1 MADPLSIPTTILP
14 GSTYDPVQFAKER
27 RQEVLTE
34 QKERRTRYNE
44 AWNSVPMPSG
54 INSNVSADILKR
66 KNDWMDRA
74 ASKGADGVDIF
85 DISNPKTGKDAM
97 QIRSE
102 LDQIRLDATKTI
114 ALDKYLG
121 EVRNMIAK
129 DDKEVINQEATKA
142 NITKIQ
148 GMKSMKEIDDFLS
161 SKGDDIVEV
170 NKIPLDENKFIYDYL
185 KETGVKGM
193 PTEYTTNEGG
203 FQVSREYNNISP
215 EELKNSFM
223 GMLNVPKFKERVKE
237 IRASDATDLRGGSDL
252 EYLMERKGNRM
263 LRQQTAFRSKPIEPK
278 APKEGDKPKY
288 QVSNEPVK
296 STIFYGTNSDK
307 TYTAVGKNPVTF
319 DQSKTVTIP
328 AGLGVID
335 IRTGQKIV
343 TPDNVEITPIN
354 TAEYYVAD
362 KPTKFPNGV
371 KLGPGGILPDGDY
384 SKFPNVKKKRFV
396 QAAYSEG
403 SGENKQNK
411 TVFIPYENIKNELDA
426 VYKMAG
432 DIPETKNEVALSTED
447 QQAYDWANK
456 NPNDPR
462 AKQILKLLNKK

>member
-1 MADPLSIPTTILP
+1 MAQDPLSIPATIFP

-54 INSNVSADILKR
+54 LNKNVSAEILKR
-66 KNDWMDRA
+66 KYDWMDRT
-74 ASKGADGVDIF
+74 ASKAANGIDVF
-85 DISNPKTGKDAM
+85 DISHPKYGRDAM
-97 QIRSE
+97 QVRSE
-102 LDQIRLDATKTI
+102 LDQIVMDANKTI
-114 ALDKYLG
+114 ATDEYLG
-121 EVRNMIAK
+121 EVRNQIAK
-129 DDKEVINQEATKA
+129 DDKGVIDKKATIA
-142 NITKIQ
+142 NIEKIQ
-148 GMKSMKEIDDFLS
+148 NAKSQQEIDDFLS

-170 NKIPLDENKFIYDYL
+170 NKIPLDINKYITDNL
-185 KETGVKGM
+185 KNYGIKGM
-193 PTEYTTNEGG
+193 STELTTNEGG
-203 FQVSREYNNISP
+203 KQVTREYNDIPP
-215 EELKNSFM
+215 EELKNALV
-223 GMLNVPKFKERVKE
+223 GMYNSDPKFKEE
-237 IRASDATDLRGGSDL
+237 IKFRRQNDPTDLRGGSDMD
-252 EYLMERKGNRM
+252 YIMERYGNQRV
-263 LRQQTAFRSKPIEPK
+263 RQQTAFKSKPIEPK

-296 STIFYGTNSDK
+296 STIFYGANSDK

-335 IRTGQKIV
+335 SKTGGKIV
-343 TPDNVEITPIN
+343 PPDNVEITPIN
-354 TAEYYVAD
+354 TAEYYVSD
-362 KPTKFPNGV
+362 VPTKSPKGT
-371 KLGPGGILPDGDY
+371 KWPAGTILPDGDY

-396 QAAYSEG
+396 QAAYTEG

-432 DIPETKNEVALSTED
+432 DIPKTSGAEVERQTSGGKVAIFDAETKKFIR
-447 QQAYDWANK
+447 WK
-456 NPNDPR
+456 
-462 AKQILKLLNKK
+462 